1 MEGALIRYGS
11 KPPQVAFIAPA
22 GRTCKKVLVAVGG
35 LSCGLMFAPYVEQ
48 LVTMLPERTGWT
60 VVQPL
65 LSSSHSGWGLGS
77 VSEDAKEIG
86 ELLGTL
92 WRSYGCEEVVLLGH
106 STGCQDAVMY
116 AQTYGGEDGKEHPL
130 LKGVILQGPV
140 SDREFLKGYMDD
152 LKYEHVMKL
161 SKDMVERG
169 QGEDVAFVFR
179 EWNTTVPICA
189 RRWLS
194 LADVGGEDDMFS
206 SDFTNEELATHLKSL
221 EKIETLVLMSG
232 ADECQVP
239 YGIDPAEMGQRL
251 KDAIGSSAQL
261 CVVAN
266 GSHDLSDHTGEA
278 VEVMVDFVSRLS
290 QGG

>member
-1 MEGALIRYGS
+1 MEGTLIRYGS
-11 KPPQVAFIAPA
+11 KPAHVAFIATA
-22 GRTCKKVLVAVGG
+22 RRTCKKVLVAVGG

-48 LVTMLPERTGWT
+48 LASTLPERTGWT
-60 VVQPL
+60 VVQLL
-65 LSSSHSGWGLGS
+65 LSSSHSGWGMGC
-77 VSEDAKEIG
+77 VEEDAKEIG

-92 WRSYGCEEVVLLGH
+92 SRSYGCKEVVLLGH

-116 AQTYGGEDGKEHPL
+116 ARIYGEDGKGHPL

-152 LKYEHVMKL
+152 VKYEHVMKL
-161 SKDMVERG
+161 SKDMMERG

-206 SDFTNEELATHLKSL
+206 SDFTNEDLAEHLKSL

-261 CVVAN
+261 CVVEN

-278 VEVMVDFVSRLS
+278 VEVIVDFVSRLS